1 MRIVEIREQ
10 TIPISR
16 YGDPQVPSDGLNTT
30 VVAIIT
36 DVHRNGA
43 PVVGFGFSSIGR
55 FGQSGL
61 IRERFA
67 PRLLAARED
76 ELATRSGDN
85 LDPARA
91 WDCIM
96 KGEKPGGHGER
107 CVAVGTL
114 DMALWDAAAKIAEKP
129 LYRFLGELVGKPAA
143 RKAVPVYAG
152 GGYYFPSDD
161 IQRLT
166 DEVRQFLDHG
176 YTHVKIKIAGRALA
190 EDLKRIEAVLS
201 LLPGSD
207 HLAVDAMNRYT
218 SESSLRAAQALAPYR
233 LRWFED
239 MCDPLDFETHARI
252 AAAYDPPLGVGEAL
266 FSLADGRNLLR
277 YGGLRPGRDVL
288 LFDPA
293 HCYGLPEY
301 LRILEM
307 LESNGWSLKSCQP
320 HGGHLFSLHVAAALG
335 LGGCESNPH
344 NFQPFGG
351 FADGAKVEDGSV
363 HLPEAPGIG
372 FETRSSLYNVFRSLL
387 GNSETSR

>member
-1 MRIVEIREQ
+1 LQPERKAVRNIQMRIVGIREQ

-16 YGDPQVPSDGLNTT
+16 YGDTRIPSDGLNTT
-30 VVAIIT
+30 VVAIVT

-76 ELATRSGDN
+76 ELVLKSGDN
-85 LDPARA
+85 LDPFRA
-91 WDCIM
+91 WDCMM

-129 LYRFLGELVGKPAA
+129 LCQFLGELVGKPAA
-143 RKAVPVYAG
+143 QKAVQVYAG

-161 IQRLT
+161 IPRLT
-166 DEVRQFLDHG
+166 DEVRQFLDQG
-176 YTHVKIKIAGRALA
+176 YTQVKIKIAGLSLDA
-190 EDLKRIEAVLS
+190 DLKRIEAVLS

-218 SESSLRAAQALAPYR
+218 SESAIRAAQAFAPYR

-239 MCDPLDFETHARI
+239 MCDPLDFETLAQIART
-252 AAAYDPPLGVGEAL
+252 YDPPLGVGEAL
-266 FSLADGRNLLR
+266 FSLADARNLLR
-277 YGGLRPGRDVL
+277 YSGLR
-288 LFDPA
+288 
-293 HCYGLPEY
+293 
-301 LRILEM
+301 
-307 LESNGWSLKSCQP
+307 
-320 HGGHLFSLHVAAALG
+320 
-335 LGGCESNPH
+335 
-344 NFQPFGG
+344 
-351 FADGAKVEDGSV
+351 
-363 HLPEAPGIG
+363 
-372 FETRSSLYNVFRSLL
+372 
-387 GNSETSR
+387 